1 MVRRIC
7 GRPSWLFTVA
17 LFASLAVAVP
27 ALAQSTGMLK
37 GTVKDDKGE
46 PVDGAKVVIEMN
58 GGTGRKFE
66 TKTNKKGEYI
76 QIGLASGSYK
86 VTAEKDKLGSEPA
99 VITVRANT
107 TQEANLMLAFASA
120 AATKEAEAKN
130 AAITKVFDE
139 GVQLSNAGQHDEAI
153 AKFKE
158 AIGIIPTCY
167 NCYNNIAFSYTA
179 KKDYANAEEAYKKSM
194 EVKPDDAAAYVGLAG
209 IYFNTGKTAEAKPLV
224 EKAVSIDPS
233 NADAHYIYGMTLVAE
248 DPAKA
253 KGEFEEFVKLA
264 PTAPNAAIAKS
275 LITELEKQ
283 INK

>member
-1 MVRRIC
+1 MVRRMC
-7 GRPSWLFTVA
+7 GRPSWLFAVA
-17 LFASLAVAVP
+17 LVASLIAAVP
-27 ALAQSTGMLK
+27 AFAQSTGMVK
-37 GTVKDDKGE
+37 GVVMDDKNQ
-46 PVDGAKVVIEMN
+46 PVADAKVTLEMV

-76 QIGLASGSYK
+76 QIGLASGQYK
-86 VTAEKDKLGSEPA
+86 VTAEKDKLGSAPA
-99 VITVRANT
+99 TVGVRANS
-107 TQEANLMLAFASA
+107 TQEANLVLAMASA
-120 AATKEAEAKN
+120 AATKEAQAKN

-139 GVQLSNAGQHDEAI
+139 GVQLSNAGQHDAAI
-153 AKFKE
+153 AKFQE

-179 KKDYANAEEAYKKSM
+179 KKDFASAETAYKKSI

-209 IYFNTGKTAEAKPLV
+209 IYFNTGKSAEAQPLI
-224 EKAVSIDPS
+224 EKAVQIDPS
-233 NADAHYIYGMTLVAE
+233 NAAAHYIYGMTLVAS

-253 KGEFEEFVKLA
+253 KAQFEEFVKLA

-283 INK
+283 VK

>member
-1 MVRRIC
+1 MVRRFC
-7 GRPSWLFTVA
+7 ARPMWLVTLAIFAVLA
-17 LFASLAVAVP
+17 LVQP
-27 ALAQSTGMLK
+27 AAAQSTGVIK
-37 GTVKDDKGE
+37 GIV
-46 PVDGAKVVIEMN
+46 VDERGNPIEGAKVIMTMEPA
-58 GGTGRKFE
+58 GSRKFE

-76 QIGLASGSYK
+76 QIGLATGSYK
-86 VTAEKDKLGSEPA
+86 VAAEKDKLGSEPA
-99 VITVRANT
+99 NVAVRANT
-107 TQEANLMLAFASA
+107 TQNANLTLAMASA
-120 AATKEAEAKN
+120 AATKEAQAKN

-139 GVQLSNAGQHDEAI
+139 GVQLSNAGQHDAAI
-153 AKFKE
+153 AKFQE

-167 NCYNNIAFSYTA
+167 NCYNNIAYSYTA

-209 IYFNTGKTAEAKPLV
+209 IYFNTGKAAEAKPLV

-248 DPAKA
+248 NPAKA
-253 KGEFEEFVKLA
+253 KSEFEEFMKLA

-283 INK
+283 IK

>member
-1 MVRRIC
+1 MC
-7 GRPSWLFTVA
+7 GRPSWLFAVA
-17 LFASLAVAVP
+17 LVASLIAAVP
-27 ALAQSTGMLK
+27 AFAQSTGMVK
-37 GTVKDDKGE
+37 GVVMDDKNQ
-46 PVDGAKVVIEMN
+46 PVADAKVTLEMV

-76 QIGLASGSYK
+76 QIGLASGQYK
-86 VTAEKDKLGSEPA
+86 VTAEKDKLGSAPA
-99 VITVRANT
+99 TVGVRANS
-107 TQEANLMLAFASA
+107 TQEANLVLAMASA
-120 AATKEAEAKN
+120 AATKEAQAKN

-139 GVQLSNAGQHDEAI
+139 GVQLSNAGQHDAAI
-153 AKFKE
+153 AKFQE

-179 KKDYANAEEAYKKSM
+179 KKDFASAETAYKKSI

-209 IYFNTGKTAEAKPLV
+209 IYFNTGKSAEAQPLI
-224 EKAVSIDPS
+224 EKAVQIDPS
-233 NADAHYIYGMTLVAE
+233 NADAHYIYGMTLVAS

-253 KGEFEEFVKLA
+253 KAQFEEFVKLA

-283 INK
+283 VK